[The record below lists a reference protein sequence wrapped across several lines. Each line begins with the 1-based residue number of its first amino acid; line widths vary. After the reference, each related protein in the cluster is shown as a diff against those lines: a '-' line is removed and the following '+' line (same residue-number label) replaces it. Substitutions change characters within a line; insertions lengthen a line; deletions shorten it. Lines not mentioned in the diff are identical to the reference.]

1 MNTSANTFTSDKYQ
15 LSVEQNRL
23 IAKYI
28 YNDMFTF
35 LIQKTPNELYKDDII
50 KMRILELVNENHEK
64 NISIS
69 IEYLID
75 NIFQYCNDNGIT
87 YDKITFDINY
97 KKIKNMNPNIF
108 KLHSHID
115 YIMETIIE
123 DLKLKLIIPLIEY
136 DSYNEIY
143 NVIDN
148 YETLYSEIFEYEYIT
163 LINTLFIKY
172 VFTHFEWTYNIVE
185 TLDSNKDDDSESINT
200 TIIHDSDDDS
210 TEDNNTEDNNTE
222 DNNTED
228 NKHENSE
235 TNNDICIIS

>member
-1 MNTSANTFTSDKYQ
+1 MRKLISLFKNKK
-15 LSVEQNRL
+15 QNPHMET
-23 IAKYI
+23 K
-28 YNDMFTF
+28 
-35 LIQKTPNELYKDDII
+35 
-50 KMRILELVNENHEK
+50 EK
-64 NISIS
+64 N
-69 IEYLID
+69 L
-75 NIFQYCNDNGIT
+75 
-87 YDKITFDINY
+87 
-97 KKIKNMNPNIF
+97 
-108 KLHSHID
+108 
-115 YIMETIIE
+115 E

-172 VFTHFEWTYNIVE
+172 VFAHFEWIYNIVE

-222 DNNTED
+222 DN
-228 NKHENSE
+228 KHENSE